1 MSRFRCVILRMFKYI
16 VFARRKGIRIFAKVF
31 ASDSNF
37 SWQLF
42 RISIQRISKRLFSP
56 GKRERIRL
64 ACKGGYISYANFSS
78 RDNDEKIDFTS
89 TVTCPLVDVEVG
101 IAILE
106 LKWSVEV
113 SERRKNREIGP
124 GVESTRSRERSTNAY
139 CLRFAHPDD
148 LSFLLCYAVV
158 YTLSLSLSF
167 FTRRVYSLKLYLS
180 VANLEIIFDWL
191 LIGLPLLIN

>member
-1 MSRFRCVILRMFKYI
+1 MSRSRCVILRMSKYI
-16 VFARRKGIRIFAKVF
+16 VFARRKRIRIFAKVF
-31 ASDSNF
+31 TSDSNF

-42 RISIQRISKRLFSP
+42 WISIQRISKRLFSP

-78 RDNDEKIDFTS
+78 QDNDEKIDFTS
-89 TVTCPLVDVEVG
+89 TVTCPLVDMEVG

-124 GVESTRSRERSTNAY
+124 GVKSREIDERLLSSFRASRRFIFPLVLRS
-139 CLRFAHPDD
+139 L
-148 LSFLLCYAVV
+148 YA
-158 YTLSLSLSF
+158 LSLSF
-167 FTRRVYSLKLYLS
+167 FTRRVYSLKLYSS
-180 VANLEIIFDWL
+180 VANLEMIFDWP
-191 LIGLPLLIN
+191 LIEWPLLIN